1 MTTQSI
7 ALSPR
12 KGIQLISVIG
22 VGHFFSHFYGIA
34 LPPLFPFL
42 QQDLTV
48 GFLGLGFLAS
58 AFYLASGSL
67 QLPMGILVDRFGPA
81 KVLILGITLQ
91 ATAVLLISYASSY
104 WAIFALVL
112 LMGAGNSVYHP
123 ADYTII
129 SARMP
134 SQRLGLAFSIHTF
147 SGHLGWA
154 AAPTALGFIALNYGW
169 RTALFVAGIGG
180 LIAAFL
186 LLLNR
191 QLLGMDVITAVAHKG
206 AEAAKVGLKQILT
219 RPILACFLFFMLFS
233 MALTGFQSFFVS
245 AAHAWHNTPIGDA
258 NLGLTCFFVG
268 SAAGLLLG
276 GVAADRGI
284 SPGLITTLGF
294 STSAVGILLVGHLAP
309 EGLILAGSLA
319 ATGFG
324 YGAVAPSRDLLVRS
338 VTPPG
343 ATGKVFGFVSVGLDI
358 GSITTPLLYGWIM
371 DHGGPQ
377 WIYWLSAAIML
388 SGIATIGFAGRM
400 KQQHRKPTAPE
411 TEVYSAA
418 LGVTAER
425 PKA

>member
-1 MTTQSI
+1 MTIQ
-7 ALSPR
+7 AAPLSPR

-42 QQDLTV
+42 QEDLTV

-81 KVLILGITLQ
+81 KVLIFGITLQ
-91 ATAVLLISYASSY
+91 AVAVILISYASSY
-104 WAIFALVL
+104 WIIFALVL

-154 AAPTALGFIALNYGW
+154 AAPTTLGFIALNYGW
-169 RTALFVAGIGG
+169 RTALLVAGLCG
-180 LIAAFL
+180 LMAAAL
-186 LLLNR
+186 MLLNR
-191 QLLGMDVITAVAHKG
+191 NLLGMSVIITASHKG
-206 AEAAKVGLKQILT
+206 AEIAKVGLKEILT

-245 AAHAWHNTPIGDA
+245 AAHAWHETPIGDA
-258 NLGLTCFFVG
+258 NFGLTCFFIG
-268 SAAGLLLG
+268 SAMGLLLG

-294 STSAVGILLVGHLAP
+294 SASAAGILLVGHLAP
-309 EGLILAGSLA
+309 EGFVLAGSLA

-358 GSITTPLLYGWIM
+358 GSIATPLLYGWIM

-388 SGIATIGFAGRM
+388 SGIATVGLAGRM
-400 KQQHRKPTAPE
+400 KQQHHKSAPD
-411 TEVYSAA
+411 TGDYSAA
-418 LGVTAER
+418 LGATAER